1 MMLQNTES
9 LFDELSRAEI
19 TFKPGLPIREYSLLD
34 LEDERTNLVF
44 NGTAT
49 VAEYRSRL
57 LKLHTQ
63 FKLDLLALSAGEVGY
78 QLEHLRHLRIRI
90 KELALIL
97 HPINE
102 EILFAQIS
110 FPKYSKRIQPTADLD
125 LVKKKPIYS

>member
-1 MMLQNTES
+1 MLQNTES
-9 LFDELSRAEI
+9 LFDELSRSEI
-19 TFKPGLPIREYSLLD
+19 TFKPGPPIREYSLLD

-63 FKLDLLALSAGEVGY
+63 FKLELLALSEEEVDY
-78 QLEHLRHLRIRI
+78 QREQLRYLRIRI

-97 HPINE
+97 HPMHE
-102 EILFAQIS
+102 EILFAHIT